1 MDGLDNLEILFVA
14 SALLFQIV
22 LIIADGYIRHFALRK
37 WRFSLAMRYG
47 WIVYG
52 LSIPAAAVS
61 VSSQKTGE
69 ARTLRRLSE
78 SRLAYT

>member
-22 LIIADGYIRHFALRK
+22 LIIHFALRK
-37 WRFSLAMRYG
+37 WRFNLAMRYG